1 MKFLW
6 LLLILTF
13 GPASM
18 AQSSDEGDAMLD
30 RIAEELLT
38 TAEEDVSYEE
48 LYETLS
54 HLLANPVDINS
65 VTREQLRAVMILTE
79 AEINAL
85 LRYRDTDGPLL
96 DVLELQA
103 VPGWTTG
110 TVRRVLPFVMVRDPN
125 ASVGKGLIRRIQ
137 KETRQYVVMR
147 YERTLEDRRGFSENP
162 GYAGNPD
169 RYYLRYRS
177 VRTQDFSLGFT
188 AEKDA
193 GEDFRWSPATGE
205 YGFDFL
211 SGHIQLM
218 KKGRVEN
225 LILGDFQCQFGQ
237 GLQFGGVFGLGK
249 TAQTVTGIRRSNL
262 GFLPYVSAAES
273 FYLRGIATTIRV
285 SGPLV
290 LHTFGSQK
298 WADAYVEP
306 GVSTVTS
313 LQSSGLHRTPREIAS
328 RGQVRD
334 RDLGLILQ
342 YRKSQVDV
350 GVIFHQKDL
359 SHSLSPEGNTYN
371 QFRFTGHGFA
381 NAGGYFN
388 FSWSGV
394 TLFTEFAHTV
404 GHGRVFTAGLMGN
417 LTGKLEMAWLY
428 RDFSADYY
436 SAYSNPLSESSVPQ
450 NEQGLYWGM
459 KYTFSRK
466 VVWSGYLDYFRFPW
480 LRYRIYRP
488 SDGTEWLARID
499 YTPSRN
505 LSFFVQFREETKA
518 RNVQRDGNLYAV
530 LPGTR
535 ANLWLNGDLD
545 LPHGLSLRARL
556 QGSTF
561 DLDGK
566 ISRGMT
572 LVQEATWKRN
582 RWSVTVRYALFDTD
596 DYDNRQY
603 VYEKDV
609 WLATSLPAYEGEGIR
624 NYVLVHFALSR
635 QVDLWLRWSRTWYS
649 DRTTIGSGGETIDG
663 NARND
668 VKFQVRIRP

>member
-1 MKFLW
+1 MKLPW
-6 LLLILTF
+6 LLLIVAF
-13 GPASM
+13 ASASM
-18 AQSSDEGDAMLD
+18 AQSPDKGDAMLD

-65 VTREQLRAVMILTE
+65 VTREQLRAIMILTE
-79 AEINAL
+79 VEINAL
-85 LRYRDTDGPLL
+85 LRYRDAEGPLL

-110 TVRRVLPFVMVRDPN
+110 TIRRVLPFVMVRDPN

-147 YERTLEDRRGFSENP
+147 YERTLEDRRGYSENP
-162 GYAGNPD
+162 GYAGSPD

-177 VRTQDFSLGFT
+177 VRSQDFSLGFT

-205 YGFDFL
+205 YGADFL

-218 KKGRVEN
+218 KKGRMEN
-225 LILGDFQCQFGQ
+225 LVIGDFQCQFGQ

-273 FYLRGIATTIRV
+273 SYMRGIATTIRI
-285 SGPLV
+285 SGPIH

-306 GVSTVTS
+306 STSTVTS
-313 LQSSGLHRTPREIAS
+313 LQTSGLHRTPREIAS

-342 YRKSQVDV
+342 YRKHQLDV
-350 GVIFHQKDL
+350 GVILHQKDF
-359 SHSLSPEGNTYN
+359 SHSLSPEANPYN
-371 QFRFTGHGFA
+371 QFRLTGKGFI

-388 FSWSGV
+388 YSWSGV
-394 TLFTEFAHTV
+394 TLFSEFAHTL
-404 GHGRVFTAGLMGN
+404 GHGQVFTMGLMGN
-417 LTGKLEMAWLY
+417 LTDKLEMAWLY
-428 RDFSADYY
+428 RNFSANYY
-436 SAYSNPLSESSVPQ
+436 AAYSNPLSESTVPQ
-450 NEQGLYWGM
+450 NEKGLYWGM

-466 VVWSGYLDYFRFPW
+466 VVWSAYLDYFRFPW

-499 YTPSRN
+499 YTPSRT
-505 LSFFVQFREETKA
+505 LSFFVQYREETKA
-518 RNVQRDGNLYAV
+518 RNVPRDGNLYAV

-535 ANLWLNGDLD
+535 ANLWLNGELD
-545 LPHGLSLRARL
+545 LPQGLSLRVRM

-624 NYVLVHFALSR
+624 NYVSVHFALSR

-649 DRTTIGSGGETIDG
+649 DRDTIGSGGETIDG